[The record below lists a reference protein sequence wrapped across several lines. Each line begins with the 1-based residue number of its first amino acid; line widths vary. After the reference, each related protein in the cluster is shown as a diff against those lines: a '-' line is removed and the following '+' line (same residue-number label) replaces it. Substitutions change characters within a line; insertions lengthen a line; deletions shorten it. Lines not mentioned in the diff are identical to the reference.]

1 MFILLVLRGD
11 IYYADLGKTIG
22 SEQGGIRPVLII
34 QNDMGNIHS
43 PTVITAAITSQ
54 NKRCLP
60 THYSL
65 KGLKCGLTKDSTV
78 MMEQIRTLDK
88 CRLLSKVG
96 HIDIDS
102 LKGMNGTIAISQGLI
117 SMAALQLRQSVRFA

>member
-1 MFILLVLRGD
+1 MLVRRGD
-11 IYYADLGKTIG
+11 IYIADLGEVKG

-34 QNDMGNIHS
+34 QNDVGNIHS
-43 PTVITAAITSQ
+43 PTVIAAAITSQ
-54 NKRCLP
+54 NKRWLP

-65 KGLKCGLTKDSTV
+65 KGLNCGLSKDSTV

-88 CRLLSKVG
+88 CRLLSKTG
-96 HIDIDS
+96 HVDIDA

-117 SMAALQLRQSVRFA
+117 SVTELKQRQSVCFA